1 MLKNNKKY
9 QSIDGFARSLED
21 ERDLNQTFASV
32 FSDPAGKK
40 VLQYLKNISINA
52 VSGPEIDANALFH
65 KEGMRFVVG
74 IIEARITKHNKE
86 NKNGWRKYSTRK

>member
-1 MLKNNKKY
+1 
-9 QSIDGFARSLED
+9 
-21 ERDLNQTFASV
+21 
-32 FSDPAGKK
+32 
-40 VLQYLKNISINA
+40 

-86 NKNGWRKYSTRK
+86 NKNG